1 MYYGH
6 LALWISNKVILRF
19 HTETASMETVSK
31 QHTNI
36 FFTLFIVAFTNS
48 TILISKTVL
57 QYGDGFPVKG
67 LIDIDKPCEH

>member
-19 HTETASMETVSK
+19 QTETTSVETVSK

-36 FFTLFIVAFTNS
+36 FFTLFIAAFTNS
-48 TILISKTVL
+48 QPFRSQKQFSNIAMGSLSN
-57 QYGDGFPVKG
+57 PVST
-67 LIDIDKPCEH
+67 DHDH